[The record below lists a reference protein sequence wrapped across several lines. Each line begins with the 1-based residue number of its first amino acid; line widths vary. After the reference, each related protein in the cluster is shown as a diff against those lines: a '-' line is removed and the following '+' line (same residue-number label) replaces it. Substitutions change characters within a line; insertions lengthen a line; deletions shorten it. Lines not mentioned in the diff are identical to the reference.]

1 MSVDTEQE
9 DSFLSG
15 MLITLATFPPV
26 FLQIACNPSNVMVAF
41 TASLIQTHRVA
52 LWQELL
58 VCDAVTTFEVLL
70 IN

>member
-1 MSVDTEQE
+1 
-9 DSFLSG
+9 
-15 MLITLATFPPV
+15 
-26 FLQIACNPSNVMVAF
+26 MVTF